1 MNAHKILNL
10 VVCLTL
16 ATLAF
21 GGSVVAQG
29 NVNAGNELGLA
40 WRERQKTYSMVGQ
53 SGRSGL
59 LNSTSIGNPLAGP
72 ISLDPQPDTESG
84 EVALEYR
91 PGKTESPV
99 IVPSVAR
106 IMGETQF
113 SPAMAKA
120 YVDSLNA
127 ELTAAG
133 ATIAAIEPM
142 LAQHANISTSIGLS
156 MANAQVNA
164 DAALDAQLGHNGQNG
179 ENIRNIFRGCLAKRL
194 QDHDNYLQA
203 VEYCRGG
210 TAKPIDTDKFNDF
223 AGNTQ
228 RMKPSDSPD
237 HSLQY
242 GGSDAR
248 DSELL
253 LSDLIFS
260 QNVVTVDRAYSKS
273 TEHLHKG
280 FRALFGDAIFDYN
293 QSGRYGNFGLT
304 GKSTVVSPVKGFVEP
319 LLLPYSTS
327 LTLPNSSKLRL
338 RDYYVS
344 LHGVSMLMRG
354 LPLYDRYRGEYTY
367 ATLVGLTRGYCE
379 YYRNHVGDNGLDKT
393 DHNDDEDRFWRLI
406 SSGKNWSGGSFGWL
420 NKWLPKDASGN
431 PGENALGVL
440 SVGDFAFSHELGQWM
455 VSAFFRE
462 RKIDPAAFGWWG
474 TNPCAEL
481 DPYNDSMRYMEIKRR
496 LRAKEATGAEVPVPT
511 FLRRYVEYADI
522 ISRMQTLMILSDTW
536 NDVLK
541 TLGDTQYMDDASKV
555 IDLAAGSLD
564 VESIG
569 TDKVELQK
577 SLQYLLDRLRQDYS
591 NSVGT
596 GSGMSLPE
604 RKAGGGNALGN

>member
-1 MNAHKILNL
+1 MRASTLSNKIAGLGF
-10 VVCLTL
+10 VTL
-16 ATLAF
+16 IF
-21 GGSVVAQG
+21 SVSALAQG
-29 NVNAGNELGLA
+29 TVNGGNELGLA

-59 LNSTSIGNPLAGP
+59 LNTTSVGNPLAGP

-164 DAALDAQLGHNGQNG
+164 DAALDAQLTHNGQNG
-179 ENIRNIFRGCLAKRL
+179 ENVRNIFRGCLAKRL
-194 QDHDNYLQA
+194 QEHDNYLQA

-210 TAKPIDTDKFNDF
+210 TAKPIDTDKFEDF
-223 AGNTQ
+223 AGSAQ

-248 DSELL
+248 ESELL

-260 QNVVTVDRAYSKS
+260 QNIVTVDTAYAKS
-273 TEHLHKG
+273 AEHLHKG

-293 QSGRYGNFGLT
+293 QSGRYNKFGLN
-304 GKSTVVSPVKGFVEP
+304 GKTTVISPIKGFVEP
-319 LLLPYSTS
+319 LLLPHSTS
-327 LTLPNSSKLRL
+327 LTLPNNSQLRY

-344 LHGVSMLMRG
+344 LHGVSKLMRG

-379 YYRNHVGDNGLDKT
+379 YFRNHIGDNGLDKT
-393 DHNDDEDRFWRLI
+393 DHKDDEDRFWRLI
-406 SSGKNWSGGSFGWL
+406 ATGKNWTGGSFGWL
-420 NKWLPKDASGN
+420 NTWLPQDASGGA
-431 PGENALGVL
+431 GENAMGVL
-440 SVGDFAFSHELGQWM
+440 SVGDFAFSAELGQWM
-455 VSAFFRE
+455 VGAFFRE
-462 RKIDPAAFGWWG
+462 RKIDPGALGLG
-474 TNPCAEL
+474 TNPCLEL
-481 DPYNDSMRYMEIKRR
+481 NPYADSTRYMEIKRR
-496 LRAKEATGAEVPVPT
+496 LRAKDTTGTEQPVPNY
-511 FLRRYVEYADI
+511 LRRYVEYADI

-569 TDKVELQK
+569 TDKIELQR
-577 SLQYLLDRLRQDYS
+577 SLQFLLDRLRQDYQ

-596 GSGMSLPE
+596 GSGMSLPD
-604 RKAGGGNALGN
+604 RKAGNGNALGN